1 MLELLFCALFTIV
14 PDFLIKRY
22 VFNKRWGKEIN
33 FYTVWY
39 ELRWGI
45 TACALMTVSLI
56 TLIFYYHPSTTQAS
70 SFFRTVTILPESPG
84 RVEEVFVV
92 PHQSVQKGD
101 ALFSLD
107 DSSQLAA
114 VETARNELAGVQAEY
129 LDAKGELEEAEG
141 LVLSAQSSLAQS
153 ESDYRRYKNIAR
165 NDSGAISEQKLE
177 RSKSRIQTA
186 KGQLQ
191 SLTGTRN
198 QMKARLENILP
209 AKEKRAESVL
219 EQALVELEKTII
231 YAKVSGQIVQLMLQ
245 PGDIVNPLLRP
256 AGLLVPDSEASQ
268 AIQAG
273 FSQLA
278 SPVIQ
283 PGTLAEVTCF
293 SKPFT
298 IIPMVATEIQ
308 SSIASGQVRPTD
320 QMIDLQDRAKP
331 GTLTVRLEPLYKDG
345 LQGVVPGSKCI
356 ANAYTNNHDLIVS
369 GELSTLDWVY
379 YHMVDTVGIVHA
391 LLLRIQTLLIPVK
404 ILVFS
409 GH

>member
-1 MLELLFCALFTIV
+1 MLELLFCALFTV
-14 PDFLIKRY
+14 FPDFMIKRY
-22 VFNKRWGKEIN
+22 VFNKRWGKEIT

-45 TACALMTVSLI
+45 TACVIMTIALI

-70 SFFRTVTILPESPG
+70 SLFRTVTILPESPG

-92 PHQSVQKGD
+92 QHQTVQKGD
-101 ALFSLD
+101 AIFSLD
-107 DSSQLAA
+107 SSTQKAA
-114 VETARNELAGVQAEY
+114 VETARHDLATVQAEY
-129 LDAKGELEEAEG
+129 LDAQGELERAEG
-141 LVLSAQSSLAQS
+141 LVLSAQSALAQS
-153 ESDYRRYKNIAR
+153 QNDYKRYQNIDR
-165 NDSGAISEQKLE
+165 DNSGAISQQKLE
-177 RSKSRIQTA
+177 RAKSRIQNIQ
-186 KGQLQ
+186 GELQ

-198 QMKARLENILP
+198 QMRARLENILP
-209 AKEKRAESVL
+209 AKERRAESVL

-231 YAKVSGQIVQLMLQ
+231 YAEVSGQIVQLMLQ
-245 PGDIVNPLLRP
+245 PGDIVNPLIRP
-256 AGLLVPDSEASQ
+256 AGLLVPDIGASQ

-298 IIPMVATEIQ
+298 VIPMIVTDVQA
-308 SSIASGQVRPTD
+308 SISTGQMRPTD
-320 QMIDLQDRAKP
+320 QLVDLQDRSKP
-331 GTLTVRLEPLYKDG
+331 GTLTVKLEPLYQGG
-345 LQGVVPGSKCI
+345 LGGVVPGSKCI
-356 ANAYTNNHDLIVS
+356 ANAYTNNHALIIS
-369 GELSTLDWVY
+369 GELNTWEWLF

-391 LLLRIQTLLIPVK
+391 LLLRVQTLLIPVK